1 LALYAFFEGR
11 DRSLAFNVE
20 TMRFSLI
27 VALSVGLPA
36 CTISQS
42 APDLTGQDVHL
53 TILHTADLH
62 SRFFPYYFAPGQIDK
77 DLGLLPKPGQT
88 TAVVG
93 GIARVG
99 TIIKCIRGFRTD
111 SDCQALEPITGP
123 PAARSLHL
131 DSGDIFEGA
140 PVFNQFQGEVEM
152 RAMSQ
157 LGVSAMALGN
167 HEFDKGSVNLEL
179 QYQKFG
185 GFPIMAANY
194 MFADPT
200 DPTQPKLADVIGQW
214 TTFNVD
220 GLRVG
225 VIGMGNLSSIQ
236 GILEGGNTLGVRPI
250 EATQAMA
257 QTVELV
263 RPSVDLLVTVS
274 HLGLDEDEGVA
285 AASAEMEDQNTAI
298 AQAGVDVILG
308 GHLHIVLDPPKDL
321 PHFDPTT
328 GAPTGHTV
336 LCHSGAFAKYVGRL
350 DLVVHVPTAD
360 EKAAGNR
367 PTVKAYT
374 YKIIPITDQIPMD
387 ADLANMLEPYQ
398 LKMNKFL
405 NLNQVYSLVGCP
417 LNSSTCPKLQRN
429 DPNGGDSQLG
439 NMVAASMRLREGVEA
454 DYGVTNSLGI
464 RADFESGP
472 LNLEEMY
479 NVFPFDNTITTM
491 FLSGDETQQMLDAVA
506 ARSAER
512 GCRTQAQVSGIYFDL
527 ICGSTDPDCQARLCP
542 PDNPTCTVEG
552 CARNIYLGDGCRMP
566 DGTFNGTTCKPLD
579 KYGEYRVAVND
590 YIAQGGS
597 GFLVL
602 KRNTTKFNTG
612 ISLRDALV
620 DYIRTLP
627 KRCDPMSFTNV
638 VGVTCKDSQGETYD
652 CTASCCGHDDQSGP
666 VLCSANA
673 PQFAQCAANNMVP
686 SVFDYTNTA
695 CLVPDDFTDPNSQA
709 HDGRIQTFVGGAM

>member
-1 LALYAFFEGR
+1 MPHTLKLAL
-11 DRSLAFNVE
+11 
-20 TMRFSLI
+20 FSL
-27 VALSVGLPA
+27 LLTG
-36 CTISQS
+36 CTIRQQ
-42 APDLTGQDVHL
+42 APDLAGQDVHL
-53 TILHTADLH
+53 TIVHTADLH

-77 DLGLLPKPGQT
+77 DLGLIPKAGQT

-99 TIIKCIRGFRTD
+99 AVVKCIRGLPTQV
-111 SDCQALEPITGP
+111 DCSALRDLVGE

-157 LGVSAMALGN
+157 LGLSAMALGN
-167 HEFDKGSVNLEL
+167 HEFDKGAVNLEE

-185 GFPIMAANY
+185 GFPILAANY
-194 MFADPT
+194 MFSDPN
-200 DPTQPKLADVIGQW
+200 DPTQPKLADIFGKF
-214 TTFNVD
+214 TSFNVE

-225 VIGMGNLSSIQ
+225 VIGMANLSSIQ
-236 GILEGGNTLGVRPI
+236 GIIEGGNSLGVRPI

-257 QTVELV
+257 EAVQVV
-263 RPSVDLLVTVS
+263 RPAVDTLIVTS

-285 AASAEMEDQNTAI
+285 AAAASAEDQNTAI

-308 GHLHIVLDPPKDL
+308 GHLHIVLNPPKDL
-321 PHFDPTT
+321 PHFDQDS
-328 GAPTGHTV
+328 GALTGHTV

-350 DLVVHVPTAD
+350 DLVIHVPDATEVANGD
-360 EKAAGNR
+360 RA
-367 PTVKAYT
+367 TVKAYT
-374 YKIIPITDQIPMD
+374 YKLIPITDDIPMD
-387 ADLANMLEPYQ
+387 PDLANMLEPYQ
-398 LKMNKFL
+398 LKMNAFL
-405 NLNQVYSLVGCP
+405 NLNQVYALVGCP
-417 LNSSTCPKLQRN
+417 PGGTSCPKLQRN

-439 NMVAASMRLREGVEA
+439 NMVATAMRLREGVEA
-454 DYGVTNSLGI
+454 DFGLTNSLGI

-491 FLSGDETQQMLDAVA
+491 FLSGDEVQQMLDFVS
-506 ARSAER
+506 ARSSER

-527 ICGSTDPDCQARLCP
+527 VCGFNDAECNARQ
-542 PDNPTCTVEG
+542 DAEG
-552 CARNIYLGDGCRMP
+552 KPHGPCAKNIYLGDTCRGA
-566 DGTFNGTTCKPLD
+566 DGTFNNTTCKPLD
-579 KYGEYRVAVND
+579 RFGEYRVAVND

-597 GFLVL
+597 GFAVL

-620 DYIRTLP
+620 DFIRTLP
-627 KRCDPMSFTNV
+627 GRCDPGQYGNV

-652 CTASCCGHDDQSGP
+652 CSATCCGHDDQSGP
-666 VLCSANA
+666 VQCS
-673 PQFAQCAANNMVP
+673 PRVSQFTGCAQAQMTP
-686 SVFDYTNTA
+686 SIFDYTNVS
-695 CLVPDDFTDPNSQA
+695 CLIPDDVADPNQQA
-709 HDGRIQTFVGGAM
+709 HDGRIQTVTGGM